1 MATTLDFQDHSICE
15 IDGDLRVTSADVC
28 DVDPGTDTHDVR
40 RLLLAEVRVA
50 VFHISS
56 YAWTNAYQETCQ
68 KWLSFVASCVEH
80 QCDFLSGDGNLFAQR
95 SFKSDDHS
103 DFRTCIMI
111 DILERFLQQ
120 INLHRSPINRITY
133 NVVSSTT
140 AAEYIR
146 SMEGN
151 DGDCD
156 SMLLISLCCGKQTAV
171 TEARAKEDSASA
183 DGYAGSAFSD
193 EVLLNDVEQ

>member
-1 MATTLDFQDHSICE
+1 M
-15 IDGDLRVTSADVC
+15 TSAEVC
-28 DVDPGTDTHDVR
+28 EVNPGADTHDVR
-40 RLLLAEVRVA
+40 RLLLAEARVA

-56 YAWTNAYQETCQ
+56 YAWTHAYQETCQ

-133 NVVSSTT
+133 TV
-140 AAEYIR
+140 YR
-146 SMEGN
+146 SFF
-151 DGDCD
+151 DH
-156 SMLLISLCCGKQTAV
+156 CCRIYQKYG
-171 TEARAKEDSASA
+171 R
-183 DGYAGSAFSD
+183 
-193 EVLLNDVEQ
+193 